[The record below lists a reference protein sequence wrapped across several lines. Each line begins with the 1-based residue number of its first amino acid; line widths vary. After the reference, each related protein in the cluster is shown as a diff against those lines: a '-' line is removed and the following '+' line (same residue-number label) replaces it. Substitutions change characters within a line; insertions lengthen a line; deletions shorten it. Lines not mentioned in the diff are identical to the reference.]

1 MYFASYCLAS
11 FLLQWDPNEIRNRRM
26 PVVLDVKQSNFSVT
40 TTSTTTEEAIKD
52 TSTASDKTIDSL
64 YHSPG
69 HVRVDQNEHSEH
81 VHHSHQSMD
90 FYLVGSHAIHVAQT
104 SKCQKRWKNSSKFAY
119 ILAN

>member
-69 HVRVDQNEHSEH
+69 HVRVDQMNIR
-81 VHHSHQSMD
+81 SM
-90 FYLVGSHAIHVAQT
+90 
-104 SKCQKRWKNSSKFAY
+104 Y
-119 ILAN
+119 IIVIKVWIFT

>member
-1 MYFASYCLAS
+1 
-11 FLLQWDPNEIRNRRM
+11 M

-104 SKCQKRWKNSSKFAY
+104 CKCQKRWKNSSKFAY
-119 ILAN
+119 ILAY